1 MSETIQ
7 IILADDHEIVRT
19 GIKIIL
25 ESEGDIEVVA
35 EASDGEEA
43 VKLAEEN
50 KPDLMVLD
58 IRMPKLNGIE
68 TTSVIKRKFPEMK
81 VLILSM
87 HEDEEYILKSV
98 DEGADGYLLKDT
110 SKPEFIKAIHSICD
124 GDKYFAGDISSILV
138 NRYLS
143 AKNKQETV
151 EKTAPTADYQLT
163 KRERQI
169 LRMTYMGISNK
180 DIADQLQ
187 KSVRTVETHRFNIM
201 KKLGV
206 NNIAELL
213 HKVNDDQSL
222 KREIDEAV

>member
-1 MSETIQ
+1 MSEIIQ

-19 GIKIIL
+19 GIKILL
-25 ESEGDIEVVA
+25 E
-35 EASDGEEA
+35 
-43 VKLAEEN
+43 N
-50 KPDLMVLD
+50 RPDLMVLD

-68 TTSVIKRKFPEMK
+68 ATSVIKSKLPQMK

-98 DEGADGYLLKDT
+98 EEGADGYLLKDT
-110 SKPEFIKAIHSICD
+110 SKPEFIKAIHTIND

-138 NRYLS
+138 NSYLT
-143 AKNKQETV
+143 AKNKPETT
-151 EKTAPTADYQLT
+151 EKTVSSTDYQLT

-187 KSVRTVETHRFNIM
+187 KSIRTVETHRFNIM

-213 HKVNDDQSL
+213 HKVNDDKSL
-222 KREIDEAV
+222 KREIDETVQ